1 MDPECLCR
9 RRELKYTMPT
19 YDQVVTEFHTAIELL
34 AQSADHLAAGIEDLA
49 ALLAGVFVSDR
60 KLVLCGIGP
69 SYACAYLMRGYL
81 MHTLGE
87 DRPGLPA
94 ILLEGGPDL
103 LGDHTVG
110 DGVGQLARQ
119 VKALGQ
125 DGDLLLCLTPL
136 RSDALAELVRAAR
149 DRQMQVAAISGGG
162 IEQRPRWL
170 EPDDL
175 YLGIG
180 TEAARHSVEQQVI
193 IVHCICS
200 TLDQLL
206 FGADS

>member
-1 MDPECLCR
+1 MQ
-9 RRELKYTMPT
+9 T
-19 YDQVVTEFHTAIELL
+19 YDQVVTEFHAAIELL

-69 SYACAYLMRGYL
+69 SYACAHLMRGYL

-94 ILLEGGPDL
+94 ILLNGGPDL
-103 LGDHTVG
+103 LTDQAVS
-110 DGVGQLARQ
+110 DGVGHLARQ

-136 RSDALAELVRAAR
+136 RCDALAELVRAAR
-149 DRQMQVAAISGGG
+149 DRQMQIAAISGGG
-162 IEQRPRWL
+162 IEQRPLWL
-170 EPDDL
+170 GPDDL
-175 YLGIG
+175 HLGIG
-180 TEAARHSVEQQVI
+180 SESVRRSVEQQII
-193 IVHCICS
+193 IVHCICT